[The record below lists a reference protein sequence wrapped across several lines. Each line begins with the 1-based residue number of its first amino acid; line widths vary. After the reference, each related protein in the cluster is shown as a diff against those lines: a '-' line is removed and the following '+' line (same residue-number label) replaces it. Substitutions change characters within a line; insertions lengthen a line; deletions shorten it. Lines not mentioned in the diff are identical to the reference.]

1 LRVAL
6 AEDSGLFRQGLVLL
20 LKEQGIEVTAQ
31 TSTGER
37 LLAAV
42 NADPPDVAILDIR
55 MPPTFT
61 DEGLATATRIREK
74 HPSIAV
80 LVLST
85 YAETPYA
92 MRLLQGGAR
101 GVGYLL
107 KDHVADASTLVE
119 ALRRVSSGETV
130 VDPDIVMALINQ
142 QRRTTQLDPL
152 TDRERDVLRLLAEG
166 RSNAGI
172 GSVLHLSAKTVEAH
186 VASVFTKLGLSAA
199 PRDNRR
205 VLAVLAWLRAN
216 TE

>member
-1 LRVAL
+1 M
-6 AEDSGLFRQGLVLL
+6 LL
-20 LKEQGIEVTAQ
+20 LGEQGIEVTAQ

-61 DEGLATATRIREK
+61 DEGFATAARIREK
-74 HPSIAV
+74 HPSVAV

-92 MRLLQGGAR
+92 MRLLHGGAR
-101 GVGYLL
+101 CRLP
-107 KDHVADASTLVE
+107 AQRPRRRRATLVD
-119 ALRRVSSGETV
+119 ALHRVSAGETV
-130 VDPDIVMALINQ
+130 IDPDIVTALITQ
-142 QRRTTQLDPL
+142 QRRASQLDPL

-166 RSNAGI
+166 RSNTGI
-172 GSVLHLSAKTVEAH
+172 GQVLHLSAKTVEAH

-205 VLAVLAWLRAN
+205 VLAVLAWLRA
-216 TE
+216 TSGVAGTPTWRHSCRTR

>member
-1 LRVAL
+1 VRVAL

-20 LKEQGIEVTAQ
+20 LKEQAIEVTAQ

-74 HPSIAV
+74 HPSVAV

-107 KDHVADASTLVE
+107 KDHVADAATLVD

-130 VDPDIVMALINQ
+130 IDSDIVTALFTQ
-142 QRRTTQLDPL
+142 QRRASQLDPL

-172 GSVLHLSAKTVEAH
+172 SQVLHLSAKTVEAH

-199 PRDNRR
+199 PNDNRR

-216 TE
+216 SD